1 MVTRKTLNG
10 KPQAENPHVIS
21 RMTTAIT
28 ALVALATM
36 SIHAETYYHKGA
48 DGYGAS
54 SFNQAKVSNSV
65 GWSTS
70 PNGSIVSSIADWA
83 GSDFIVSGSANSI
96 RIPATDAD
104 ITFAG
109 KSLAVNDSTIAFK
122 RANGSTALTRN
133 VTIADFRFTGTGGI
147 LAHGESKSDHGSQAT
162 VFCIKGGITIADGA
176 AMTLDQSFN
185 SNNDTR
191 EFVVDS
197 AVSGGETS
205 AIAFRIVYSSG
216 ISNGTAPVTFN
227 SLADFYG
234 TLKVDSATTTPNFNL
249 TVNGTFNGTV
259 TSLPQNAQWARFDFD
274 GLPAGKGVRIKGT
287 SPGAAV
293 ARLRLHSATADFTTP
308 GLVVATFEDVS
319 SIGVVENVGWNVQYS
334 TSLDGTYSPVLLKAQ
349 TNAVGQ
355 VTLVT
360 TENTYY
366 KTGSDTG
373 YNSSLP
379 TSSTLSS
386 GWSKMPG
393 GTAVT
398 VLAGDIAAS
407 DFIVSGGNV
416 LRICDSM
423 TFGGASLKIV
433 GPGNGSSSQVVLKT
447 NGDIGN
453 TTAVATIGNL
463 IFSGGAVYL
472 ASNEAYFKIAGNVQI
487 EAGRSFGIMPVNAEN
502 GYALRRIEIV
512 APVAGGANT
521 TIDLFKTAGTGTKTI
536 AGDMEVV
543 FDDLENFEG
552 VFNDKLSAS
561 TASENLV
568 GDASY
573 IHFAGKF
580 GGRIGTMNAN
590 AAKFIVNYDGLPAGK
605 GLRAATTSIPAK
617 FNSGTVFYSSDVSKF
632 MTDGTVLATFPAGTV
647 VDPAAFVFEYASSFA
662 GERFAMPPCRTESGA
677 NGEVCLVID
686 IAAPSYAKMV
696 KNAQTDE
703 YEWHFYLAGDNG
715 ALGDDITATCGK
727 TVPDNSMV
735 VLFAS
740 REEFAAISANPGT
753 AREYQLTAFTCTE
766 DSDFSS
772 VAFAYSIVAA
782 QGLTIDPAGHRVTVR
797 AALANMIST
806 VTSGTA
812 GSEFCVNV
820 ASGSETLDG
829 PVISGTV
836 KLVKTGA
843 GTLYCAKAGQTYTG
857 GNKVEAGLLSAPTP
871 PADEREVIPAG
882 DINQGE
888 NRLRTTTTLYKADQ
902 HYFGAEGNSITVES
916 GAGFDINS
924 NYGYHIYDIVLNGG
938 TLWNVQYSSASLHQ
952 SAAGDGV
959 GFRLTDDSA
968 MRFRSDILISG
979 GDPINLGGHRLS
991 IYCAIGSKYI
1001 HLKNSITNGTVE
1013 LVKGDAAYN
1022 RTPDTGTGL
1031 RIAAAVDAS
1040 DRFTL
1045 EDGTGLMVTNAFTIS
1060 NYTAKLP
1067 ALYGWISLYTGQA
1080 QMTVTG
1086 TFRPEQRYFP
1096 GCTMAAGSTV
1106 DLRAWNF
1113 ASWGAVK
1120 SLATESYNGGNIDFA
1135 GNVTIDMSGRS
1146 DLREL
1151 GEAESESG
1159 VKKGTYLFKWGE
1171 EEGADRPVGRIF
1183 RLDETTSQRYHFIYD
1198 NVGLRFIKTKGLIIY
1213 VR

>member
-1 MVTRKTLNG
+1 MNMRKLTG
-10 KPQAENPHVIS
+10 KA
-21 RMTTAIT
+21 AI
-28 ALVALATM
+28 LAAAICAAAAFP
-36 SIHAETYYHKGA
+36 SWAATYYHKGS
-48 DGYGAS
+48 DGYGTS
-54 SFNQAKVSNSV
+54 SFNQAKVSNTV

-70 PNGSIVSSIADWA
+70 PNGSVVSSISDWA
-83 GSDFIVSGSANSI
+83 GSDFIVSGSANSV

-122 RANGSTALTRN
+122 RASNNTALTRN

-147 LAHGESKSDHGSQAT
+147 LAHGESKNDHGSQAT

-176 AMTLDQSFN
+176 VMTLDQSFN

-234 TLKVDSATTTPNFNL
+234 TLKIDSATTTPNFNL

-274 GLPAGKGVRIKGT
+274 GLPTGKGVRIKGA

-319 SIGVVENVGWNVQYS
+319 SIGVVENIGWNVQCS

-349 TNAVGQ
+349 TNSLGQ

-360 TENTYY
+360 AENTYY

-379 TSSTLSS
+379 TSSALSS
-386 GWSKMPG
+386 GWSKTPG

-398 VLAGDIAAS
+398 VAAADIEAS

-416 LRICDSM
+416 LRTCGTQM
-423 TFGGASLKIV
+423 FGGRTLRLS
-433 GPGNGSSSQVVLKT
+433 GPGDGSSAQWLMKYNSDNEPRDTQIAPV
-447 NGDIGN
+447 
-453 TTAVATIGNL
+453 TTVDRL
-463 IFSGGAVYL
+463 VFSGGVVYP
-472 ASNEAYFKIAGNVQI
+472 ATDSVHFKLAGNI
-487 EAGRSFGIMPVNAEN
+487 EIESGRSMGLMTLMPGNN
-502 GYALRRIEIV
+502 TPLRRLEIA
-512 APVAGGANT
+512 APVTGGTNT
-521 TIDLFKTAGTGTKTI
+521 TIDIFKVNDDNFTTQTGDTET
-536 AGDMEVV
+536 V
-543 FDDLENFEG
+543 FDDLENFTG
-552 VFNDKLSAS
+552 VFNDHLPAWKAS
-561 TASENLV
+561 
-568 GDASY
+568 DASY

-580 GGRIGTMNAN
+580 GGRIGTMETNN
-590 AAKFIVNYDGLPAGK
+590 IEFIVNYDGLPSGK
-605 GLRAATTSIPAK
+605 GLRTATTTVPGK
-617 FNSGTVFYSSDVSKF
+617 LKTKTVFYSSDVSKF
-632 MTDGTVLATFPAGTV
+632 MTDGTVLATFPSGTA

-662 GERFAMPPCRTESGA
+662 GERFTMPPCRTESGA

-696 KNAQTDE
+696 KDAQTDE

-715 ALGDDITATCGK
+715 TLGDDVTATCGK

-740 REEFAAISANPGT
+740 SEEFAAISANPGA
-753 AREYQLTAFTCTE
+753 AREYRLTAFTCTE
-766 DSDFSS
+766 DTDFSS
-772 VAFAYSIVAA
+772 VTFAPSIVAA
-782 QGLTIDPAGHRVTVR
+782 SGLTIDPAGHRVTAP
-797 AALANMIST
+797 AALANEFST
-806 VTSGTA
+806 VSSGTA
-812 GSEFCVNV
+812 GSEFCVKV
-820 ASGSETLDG
+820 ASGAETLSG
-829 PVISGTV
+829 PVISGAVRFV
-836 KLVKTGA
+836 KAGA

-871 PADEREVIPAG
+871 PADEREVIPAD

-1045 EDGTGLMVTNAFTIS
+1045 EDGTGLMVTNAFTIF

-1151 GEAESESG
+1151 AAAAGESG
-1159 VKKGTYLFKWGE
+1159 VKGTYIFKWGE

-1183 RLDETTSQRYHFIYD
+1183 RLDEATSQRYHFIYD